1 VTTLN
6 AKANAAYHELIAET
20 LRENPGDVWVGFEHE
35 REAFETGWEAGHEA
49 AQPVVDQEAVA
60 KAAVAAIL
68 YNLPIDAFGDQKR
81 LEEYAAI
88 WGNAAAKAVLAL
100 VNGGAK

>member
-1 VTTLN
+1 
-6 AKANAAYHELIAET
+6 
-20 LRENPGDVWVGFEHE
+20 
-35 REAFETGWEAGHEA
+35 
-49 AQPVVDQEAVA
+49 VVDQEALA

-100 VNGGAK
+100 LNGTAK